1 MGNKFKRLIMFLII
15 VLGMGLFASE
25 EKKAPNEI
33 IKDNPEREV
42 TTVESMKVRDHATM
56 SLSVTKKNEKVIEG
70 ELIGDKLKV
79 QLPVKGISEN
89 TLDRMAKPKDGK
101 KLVVESMSKISPRM
115 ANKSIKRMPTQEE
128 MNNLTAEQIQAMM
141 NDTTDKKEESTQ
153 NKTIKNHIAVENDEG
168 IDVEI
173 LDVNKNEDIYVN
185 VEENGQVVDRYRV
198 AARATVPSSRI
209 LETKGYPLKDVYL
222 RNTVIQLGNKKMWI
236 GAKDYKSYSV
246 NISEMQGARFEFSP
260 KTIKLDD
267 DFFKN
272 QSINIDLKQPS
283 ILGVGFKLQSN
294 YTGTDRAP
302 LFKRLTGSK
311 NEGIGEFLSSATEG
325 LYYSV
330 YKDGTLYLAKHA
342 YNAGRSGINSFK
354 YIEFVEKDRSGN
366 ILTDYL
372 SKGTIKGIAY
382 EIEFYL
388 EGGTTHPGVYKTVGT
403 MNTSVWQNGGG
414 SAILKL
420 ENALINVGDKE
431 GAFGVKITE
440 DNLIKKSDV
449 TLDSSE
455 PEVWRVLD
463 NKDIKLSFM
472 KSNDD
477 PKNYS
482 DVGLFING
490 EIDRQ
495 IARYYQGKEANV
507 HTIKYTQGNKEQVFK
522 IRVSQEAEK
531 YAKVEI
537 SPVTLQNPDDI
548 NVKPKV
554 QFDIVQGK
562 KIDNGLTEFR
572 RARYIVTFP
581 RIEEIDDK
589 IDITLTVDPRVA
601 YTTKATDVPGQ
612 VSWMTLSKKYG
623 KWNDS
628 DKTDL
633 SEMISVDKVYDDPNL
648 TVSEVV
654 SVEGESKE
662 TGDSD
667 YDRFK
672 KQNANSEER
681 LDIAFKR
688 GVTFTQLSQNSNLMI
703 SPLRN
708 VAYKILYK
716 ASDTKKYRSTITVNY
731 AKPEGSDTFKDEIG
745 YYGVGSVNISG
756 KDIGEYTILHKDSLA
771 SNSNEKPLN
780 THVGNL
786 PTFNGL
792 LDGQKDKQIVTRYR
806 IKVDTETDFKDFED
820 IGTKINI
827 NDNLAITLSKTNE
840 VSNKKSIKVHKKTD
854 NTFNHTILIEY
865 YCKDIKLGEYTLTVN
880 NTNTPNDLGEASV
893 KLDARIAQVGDKY
906 SRIRLRDKQLFSF
919 NSRND
924 TDDNDHIEVYSDFI
938 GDITNFNKASNL
950 TKYDAVNI
958 DDNVTV
964 KINSGTNS
972 DDNITDKTHDNQKYK
987 VNRSGENEGGI
998 PVDIIFSNFR
1008 DINNHIISKWKVYG
1022 TTHNGNN
1029 DFEMTTTNGIKF
1041 TGDIKEKYIRQ
1052 EDGATG
1058 HATSIDSKESTVY
1071 KGAGTLNLV
1080 RAKVGHTYTFTAGSN
1095 GNVTANGPSSGR
1107 NITLVRDSGYSLDA
1121 RGLFSNGKS
1130 IANRMIIKNNSNQ
1143 LARVD
1148 GTVGDTL
1155 ESDNLTIEDA
1165 TVKIGI
1171 NNSGQLTVTKVTD
1184 GNIDST
1190 TLTIEYYHIKDSNKE
1205 VDFNANDNKNIHLGT
1220 YTLTL
1225 KNPIVGDY
1233 DTNKVIVYIDKRFT
1247 LIDTYNWL
1255 LKTGENI
1262 TATKPSGIT
1271 SNSESK
1277 FLDFFKFEGEL
1288 DISSLNGNIE
1298 LGLDVEDREYMFRA
1312 SNVYDVFLTGKD
1324 VWENETAIPINIDIS
1339 QLNSNLIVSKFNG
1352 SSPILDNK
1360 FSLVFTDN
1368 NTEKIYKGN
1377 IEEVIV
1383 GEGVRSGIGTIDT
1396 FNMEQNIEYKFQTI
1410 LGKGNIIISNEPKIR
1425 IIADS
1430 ISENPVDTRGVVEGT
1445 TDKNVANKIKVTFDR
1460 ESTPRITS
1468 NLINGITNEGLK
1480 VAINTTDT
1488 DINSLGGL
1496 ILTKTADNITAT
1508 EVKVEYFYDIDNTN
1522 NISSNAIKLGE
1533 FTLTINDVNPI
1544 TNLGTLTTTI
1554 DPRLLNLKNSKGD
1567 KVAEKEWLTLDRY
1580 SDSNLDSLKPNEYTG
1595 LIEENIDGSLNSAEL
1610 TEILNVSK
1618 GNIKYDVIT
1627 GGSSKYTRFGTK
1639 NGSDSMPY
1647 VAIKL
1652 VNGGSLNTSN
1662 LITDQNFARKVSD
1675 IGEVTIEAEDGNNKK
1690 YSFIHDLETVTKPTE
1705 NSYDSEKGYIGTGTI
1720 DLSNIPVSQEFY
1732 TIVSSASTPAD
1743 DMEIILENGSTG
1755 TLPKLTGLVSG
1766 YTNQSIASYY
1776 TVTIGSGNVTEGLN
1790 AETDIVANQVKIRL
1804 KDTGELEL
1812 LKLTDET
1819 IPSTTITIRY
1829 YHKSGIQLGE
1839 YVLTISNDTSATTN
1853 GTITTKVDP
1862 RFVQIDEAGYNSY
1875 WLTTENITG
1884 SNLTNNILTIN
1895 MDGIIKTSSTATSS
1909 VINKVIEVKN
1919 SSNGVYEKVSGEVNG
1934 YTKYYI
1940 GNETSGQN
1948 FAVKLGENILTG
1960 GTIARKYSDNTNGN
1974 LTIKYV
1980 DGSAKKS
1987 FVHKFELITSPGT
2000 NFTPEAGYSG
2010 EGTVDLYGKGDNTY
2024 TLVMPSTGAR
2034 ATTTTEELV
2043 LEDGAKGHLP
2053 VLTGLIDTDKLLATH
2068 YKVTVDG
2075 NEKTVTPIDQKI
2087 ELETGKLALKFDTTN
2102 MKTQLVKIGN
2112 GNITIQSVKI
2122 EYYYYADKDTTK
2134 QAIKLGKFDL
2144 TIEDKK
2150 PIESGNITFTIDPR
2164 LRQITS
2170 ITDSNVT
2177 WLTPSG
2183 MYGPWN
2189 SASKGDYTGF
2199 LHLNNGVT
2207 GTESVNIERVENR
2220 KNGVT
2225 SGEYIVFK
2233 NKKPSSYNDIA
2244 FKSNL
2249 ALNAYGTSDN
2259 IMVSPYEDEK
2269 FDAIFIDDDGN
2280 RYQVNIEVQG
2290 HTGVVDQDG
2299 YNGSGTLD
2307 MSAGKLNT
2315 VYEFSAPTSNSD
2327 DIQDSTDTLTM
2338 TDISQFPNVMGVVE
2352 DQTGTV
2358 LANEIEVKVG
2368 KGTPITGSQENTATA
2383 IGNKKYVVNND
2394 LEIEL
2399 TTDNKL
2405 MIKKLKD
2412 EFNYTASGQEIIITY
2427 KHTKDGFADI
2437 TLGKF
2442 TLKVKSDITDLGIY
2456 TLTVDGRMLAKG
2468 VKAGYWIVVDGTM
2481 SGSSGTEPT
2490 NTNYSQMFKKEEFT
2504 NSIFNSKTEIKANDI
2519 WVVPE
2524 RDRYT
2529 SSKGWLNDGVNR
2541 IAFKDNTA
2549 IVISLPLG
2557 SLDEFQNKL
2566 IVNSGGADGY
2576 KRNPYTFVFI
2586 ADGGKYRG
2594 TAKIVGDTDFV
2605 KTTGTAT
2612 LNLTGIPKNT
2622 SDTWASK
2629 STGGQGTS
2637 GKMILTFTQNQLFD
2651 MGTVNNRAQVTNK
2664 FTYKVGNASRDTL
2677 VNATSGEIDLNGNQ
2691 TKDIKIS
2698 FVEEGL
2704 QITKL
2709 TNEIIND
2716 VQVTITPKY
2725 NDIVLG
2731 VLNLTVT
2738 NTATSLGDI
2747 TVEVDRRLAGVTNAH
2762 WVGVDGKLYNSTGM
2776 YGEYS
2781 GLVGATIENSS
2792 TTNVA
2797 THNVTDIETIND
2809 KTILD
2814 SYKGNRG
2821 TYKHWTDTTD
2831 RKNKLALPYGDG
2843 VTLGSYGV
2851 EANSLLVV
2859 SKEDLVTTR
2868 TQRSATD
2875 EINHTFTLTA
2885 TDSTQTSV
2893 DNLYKGTIIERYV
2906 GTGAYSGSGNIDLA
2920 NSESGSTYTF
2930 GTSKTN
2936 NTVTGTGNGGG
2947 SLTITNV
2954 VGDPVNTLGLVTGK
2968 TNQNIANKLEVKF
2981 TDYNGNETTPNP
2993 ATSTSLSVAHDNL
3006 TVGIDTVTGGLTLR
3020 RDGSS
3025 GVREVEVNYYY
3036 TPTNGVQEI
3045 LLGTFTLTIKNVLE
3059 LGDVTVDVDSR
3070 LLQIADNTS
3079 WIRLGSGKVSNLKGD
3094 VSAGE
3099 YPLFIKPS
3107 EAFNLGSNTIF
3118 NDYTVSSI
3126 TKING
3131 ITSISSMG
3139 DSESITYYY
3148 TNNNGA
3154 KNEAAFPINIP
3165 LSTFIKTDTNSKL
3178 VISKYSYGD
3187 TAHTEEN
3194 DFIAT
3199 AQKDTKAINIK
3210 GNILETYNTPAI
3222 KDSGYT
3228 GTGSINLVRATLGT
3242 AYTFAP
3248 GLTQTTTV
3256 SGITLNV
3263 DNGGRSV
3270 NAKGLVKN
3278 TNESIANLMEI
3289 TVNGATSAIRVTG
3302 TAGQAFEKTGIKVG
3316 DAEITL
3322 GITAEGGFKIAKTKE
3337 GNINNIP
3344 VKIDYYFSPDPSATT
3359 PKKVKLG
3366 TFTLT
3371 INNPVIDG
3379 GEAEVEIDERF
3390 ARFER
3395 YNWLFRNNGTGQ
3407 TATDMTT
3414 NNITKYNYFT
3424 DFFKYGSKKLNVDG
3438 INGTITEA
3446 LRVEGREHRNNDKP
3460 DKPYVSFNIES
3471 TGWKGEAAV
3480 PQDGDIANI
3489 NELMVVSKGNIDLD
3503 DEISVNN
3510 KFALVFEENNIEKIY
3525 TGNIKEKIV
3534 KTGGYYT
3541 GSGKLNILNTNKND
3555 EYNFGLE
3562 LVDNN
3567 IASNDTKV
3575 SITSAT
3581 GKPVNTLGVVE
3592 GTKDKIVANRIQVT
3606 FKDKDGNEL
3615 AKKLNNSTELS
3626 VSYGGL
3632 TIGITTTG
3640 NNKGGLSLTRTQEKA
3655 EDINIKKVFIEY
3667 FYDATPEDET
3677 INTNGDAIK
3686 LGEFTLT
3693 IEKPEFEIIGNNI
3706 LDFGTMIKG
3715 YPTTVSNYFK
3725 IKNLSNKQVEF
3736 SVAQDGIMT
3745 FEGKHL
3751 NNENH
3756 NITNIPKEEQL
3767 EVKNIS
3773 VRKFNDYIFHL
3784 IATAD
3789 PKENNKEGDYKGEIQ
3804 VIVTITNP

>member
-128 MNNLTAEQIQAMM
+128 MNSLTVEQIQAMM

-173 LDVNKNEDIYVN
+173 LDVNKDEDIYVN

-198 AARATVPSSRI
+198 AIQVANSNPRNGGTISGYNTNEVVPLTAEKIYMSQTERTLKLNKNS
-209 LETKGYPLKDVYL
+209 PLKNIRDIVYNGSAL
-222 RNTVIQLGNKKMWI
+222 TKLVFRDDFFSTERVIEVLPESSKYSAGTSFKVVSTQTGNDARNISPIIKSGIGSKGQTEFIQDGGQTGSNYEEYAGEGKIYHGFINQTDYAVSFRKATMIDKNTSNTETNFSGIITEVGFELDPQVKTKTEYPGQYIFTGTVSANYKPSWGSGTTFYANNIKVDIGDQKRTHGEKIDDTKIMTYTRQGLKVNTTWTEIPIQEAKISFMKKNDPDLGLFLQIDGEAEYTKIERASTDEDKNYYTKTYVQTANGKTINQELQLKVFQNDEQW
-236 GAKDYKSYSV
+236 AKVKYRLKEYGGIKNPDDSTTKPEFVFYIIQGRKLS
-246 NISEMQGARFEFSP
+246 NGKISEMRRVKYILKFNRVVEINP
-260 KTIKLDD
+260 KV
-267 DFFKN
+267 
-272 QSINIDLKQPS
+272 NID
-283 ILGVGFKLQSN
+283 
-294 YTGTDRAP
+294 
-302 LFKRLTGSK
+302 
-311 NEGIGEFLSSATEG
+311 
-325 LYYSV
+325 
-330 YKDGTLYLAKHA
+330 
-342 YNAGRSGINSFK
+342 
-354 YIEFVEKDRSGN
+354 IELDPR
-366 ILTDYL
+366 
-372 SKGTIKGIAY
+372 IK
-382 EIEFYL
+382 
-388 EGGTTHPGVYKTVGT
+388 
-403 MNTSVWQNGGG
+403 
-414 SAILKL
+414 
-420 ENALINVGDKE
+420 
-431 GAFGVKITE
+431 
-440 DNLIKKSDV
+440 NLIKNDV
-449 TLDSSE
+449 SGSYSWITLDE
-455 PEVWRVLD
+455 R
-463 NKDIKLSFM
+463 F
-472 KSNDD
+472 
-477 PKNYS
+477 
-482 DVGLFING
+482 
-490 EIDRQ
+490 
-495 IARYYQGKEANV
+495 
-507 HTIKYTQGNKEQVFK
+507 
-522 IRVSQEAEK
+522 
-531 YAKVEI
+531 
-537 SPVTLQNPDDI
+537 
-548 NVKPKV
+548 
-554 QFDIVQGK
+554 
-562 KIDNGLTEFR
+562 
-572 RARYIVTFP
+572 
-581 RIEEIDDK
+581 
-589 IDITLTVDPRVA
+589 
-601 YTTKATDVPGQ
+601 
-612 VSWMTLSKKYG
+612 G
-623 KWNDS
+623 KWNNN
-628 DKTDL
+628 KTP
-633 SEMISVDKVYDDPNL
+633 SEEIIYVNQVYNDNNVSVSSV
-648 TVSEVV
+648 E
-654 SVEGESKE
+654 SVEGKE
-662 TGDSD
+662 TKTTSD
-667 YDRFK
+667 GYEQFK
-672 KQNANSEER
+672 TTNSPRNEIAVKQN
-681 LDIAFKR
+681 
-688 GVTFTQLSQNSNLMI
+688 VTFTQLSQNSNLMLK
-703 SPLRN
+703 PE
-708 VAYKILYK
+708 ADTYKIIYNGND
-716 ASDTKKYRSTITVNY
+716 SKKYSSTITVTRIDEPKNDSNY
-731 AKPEGSDTFKDEIG
+731 DTDKGFIGSGSINLTSRNVGTEYTLINSANGNPVGNELSIQSHTG
-745 YYGVGSVNISG
+745 YLPNFRGFVTNQTGSQIVSKYKVNNSDFI
-756 KDIGEYTILHKDSLA
+756 DIGD
-771 SNSNEKPLN
+771 SNSGFTIDGVLQVRLIKPAS
-780 THVGNL
+780 
-786 PTFNGL
+786 
-792 LDGQKDKQIVTRYR
+792 LD
-806 IKVDTETDFKDFED
+806 IKKM
-820 IGTKINI
+820 IKIKK
-827 NDNLAITLSKTNE
+827 LKEITYTTPKT
-840 VSNKKSIKVHKKTD
+840 IT
-854 NTFNHTILIEY
+854 IEY
-865 YCKDIKLGEYTLTVN
+865 FHDSGMKLGEYTLTVEN
-880 NTNTPNDLGEASV
+880 EVVEKDLGTANV
-893 KLDARIAQVGDKY
+893 KLDARIAQVDGKY
-906 SRIRLRDKQLFSF
+906 SWIRLSDKRLSKLTEIKSIG
-919 NSRND
+919 NYP
-924 TDDNDHIEVYSDFI
+924 EFI
-938 GDITNFNKASNL
+938 GDIEGFSNANTLSQYDNLDITNVESINDSSTL
-950 TKYDAVNI
+950 SGPTGL
-958 DDNVTV
+958 DNVNYKYINGNNEAAIPYSKDNN
-964 KINSGTNS
+964 KITFGQFKEIGANS
-972 DDNITDKTHDNQKYK
+972 KLL
-987 VNRSGENEGGI
+987 
-998 PVDIIFSNFR
+998 
-1008 DINNHIISKWKVYG
+1008 ISKWNFSNN
-1022 TTHNGNN
+1022 THDGNN
-1029 DFEMTTTNGIKF
+1029 KFKVVASNGIRF
-1041 TGDIKEKYIRQ
+1041 VGNIVEKYITQ
-1052 EDGATG
+1052 NDLNGISNMAG
-1058 HATSIDSKESTVY
+1058 KSAKDTVY
-1071 KGAGTLNLV
+1071 QGTGTLNLA
-1080 RAKVGHTYTFTAGSN
+1080 RAVIGHEYVFTAGTTN
-1095 GNVTANGPSSGR
+1095 
-1107 NITLVRDSGYSLDA
+1107 NITVSSPGYTNRAVTLEITSGKSLDA
-1121 RGLFSNGKS
+1121 TGVLTNNNSGS
-1130 IANRMIIKNNSNQ
+1130 IANRMIIKEGTKK
-1143 LARVD
+1143 LADVKGQARSE
-1148 GTVGDTL
+1148 L
-1155 ESDNLTIEDA
+1155 SESLSDLG
-1165 TVKIGI
+1165 VKIGI
-1171 NNSGQLTVTKVTD
+1171 NSNGELVVTKEKDV
-1184 GNIDST
+1184 NIKSK
-1190 TLTIEYYHIKDSNKE
+1190 TLIIDYYHIKNQSQDVPDLENNKVNE
-1205 VDFNANDNKNIHLGT
+1205 NIHLGRFN
-1220 YTLTL
+1220 LTL
-1225 KNPIVGDY
+1225 ENYVIGDY
-1233 DTNKVIVYIDKRFT
+1233 DLNKMTVKIDKRFT
-1247 LIDTYNWL
+1247 SIVTYNWL
-1255 LKTGENI
+1255 FREGKVARTVDGQSVDKENYF
-1262 TATKPSGIT
+1262 S
-1271 SNSESK
+1271 
-1277 FLDFFKFEGEL
+1277 DFFKYDGNLQTTTGTIVTNLEMPERSL
-1288 DISSLNGNIE
+1288 DHSG
-1298 LGLDVEDREYMFRA
+1298 
-1312 SNVYDVFLTGKD
+1312 VYYGYYHL
-1324 VWENETAIPINIDIS
+1324 
-1339 QLNSNLIVSKFNG
+1339 LNSGDWKGEGAVPKQGNMNDINNLVTASKGN
-1352 SSPILDNK
+1352 SDDNNSLHNK
-1360 FSLVFTDN
+1360 FSLVFTEN
-1368 NTEKIYKGN
+1368 GIEKIYRGN
-1377 IEEVIV
+1377 IEEKIV
-1383 GEGVRSGIGTIDT
+1383 GEDAKIGRGSLDT
-1396 FNMEQNIEYKFQTI
+1396 FEMIKDTKYKFKPSI
-1410 LGKGNIIISNEPKIR
+1410 ENGNIQSS
-1425 IIADS
+1425 DS
-1430 ISENPVDTRGVVEGT
+1430 SLVITNATNPVNTKGVIDGT
-1445 TDKNVANKIKVTFDR
+1445 TNKNVANKIKVTFENTEMYSSDENNLSV
-1460 ESTPRITS
+1460 ESD
-1468 NLINGITNEGLK
+1468 GLR
-1480 VAINTTDT
+1480 VAINTTDSN
-1488 DINSLGGL
+1488 DFLGGL
-1496 ILTKTADNITAT
+1496 ILTKIAESITVT
-1508 EVKVEYFYDIDNTN
+1508 NVKVEYFYDINSNNTV
-1522 NISSNAIKLGE
+1522 SSDAIKLGE

-1544 TNLGTLTTTI
+1544 TKLGKLTTTI
-1554 DPRLLNLKNSKGD
+1554 DPRLLNLKNGSGTN
-1567 KVAEKEWLTLDRY
+1567 VADKEWLTLDKY
-1580 SDSNLDSLKPNEYTG
+1580 TGTNLDNGLNLNEYIG
-1595 LIEENIDGSLNSAEL
+1595 LIKDEVDGSLNPN
-1610 TEILNVSK
+1610 TTFTKILKVSK
-1618 GNIKYDVIT
+1618 KDDDYSIIG
-1627 GGSSKYTRFGTK
+1627 GGSPNYTRFGK
-1639 NGSDSMPY
+1639 GDLPY

-1652 VNGGSLNTSN
+1652 VNNGSLSTADLKTNK
-1662 LITDQNFARKVSD
+1662 NFARKVSD
-1675 IGEVTIEAEDGNNKK
+1675 IGEVTVEVEDGNSKK
-1690 YSFIHDLETVTKPTE
+1690 YSFIHDLAKVTEPTGD
-1705 NSYDSEKGYIGTGTI
+1705 SYDSEKGYIGEGTVN
-1720 DLSNIPVSQEFY
+1720 LSNIPVSKEFY
-1732 TIVSSASTPAD
+1732 TLVPQGTTAQ
-1743 DMEIILENGSTG
+1743 DMQIPLDSSTG
-1755 TLPKLTGLVSG
+1755 TLPNLTGLVTG

-1776 TVTIGSGNVTEGLN
+1776 TVTIGSGNVTEGTKINLN

-1819 IPSTTITIRY
+1819 IQSTTVTIRY
-1829 YHKSGIQLGE
+1829 YHSSGIQLGE
-1839 YVLTISNDTSATTN
+1839 YVLTISNDTNAPSN

-1862 RFVQIDEAGYNSY
+1862 RFMQITPDKNGYKSY
-1875 WLTTENITG
+1875 WLTTGNITG

-1919 SSNGVYEKVSGEVNG
+1919 SSNGVYEKVSREVND

-1940 GNETSGQN
+1940 GNEISGQN
-1948 FAVKLGENILTG
+1948 FAVKLGNDISVG
-1960 GTIARKYSDNTNGN
+1960 GTIARKYSDNTNGD

-2000 NFTPEAGYSG
+2000 NFTSEAGYSG
-2010 EGTVDLYGKGDNTY
+2010 EGTVDLYGKGANTY

-2053 VLTGLIDTDKLLATH
+2053 VLTGLIETNKILATH
-2068 YKVTVDG
+2068 YKVTINNG
-2075 NEKTVTPIDQKI
+2075 APEQIKAITEKSV
-2087 ELETGKLALKFDTTN
+2087 LETDKLELQFDTTN

-2112 GNITIQSVKI
+2112 GNITINSVKI
-2122 EYYYYADKDTTK
+2122 EYYYYSKGNTSNE
-2134 QAIKLGKFDL
+2134 AIKLGEFNL

-2150 PIESGNITFTIDPR
+2150 PIDSGDITFTIDPR

-2189 SASKGDYTGF
+2189 SASKGSYTGF

-2207 GTESVNIERVENR
+2207 RTESTNIERVEDR
-2220 KNGVT
+2220 EDGVA
-2225 SGEYIVFK
+2225 SGEYTVFR
-2233 NKKPSSYNDIA
+2233 NKKQSSYNDIA

-2427 KHTKDGFADI
+2427 KHTKNGFNDI

-2456 TLTVDGRMLAKG
+2456 TLTVDGRMLADDG
-2468 VKAGYWIVVDGTM
+2468 KAGYWILTNGTM
-2481 SGSSGTEPT
+2481 SGYANSKPG
-2490 NTNYSQMFKKEEFT
+2490 NTNYSQMFSKKEFSD
-2504 NSIFNSKTEIKANDI
+2504 SIFSSSTTIGENDI
-2519 WVVPE
+2519 WVPE
-2524 RDRYT
+2524 RPVSGAT
-2529 SSKGWLNDGVNR
+2529 GWLNDKRER
-2541 IAFKDNTA
+2541 IAFATWDFPNS
-2549 IVISLPLG
+2549 VVNSLPLG
-2557 SLDEFQNKL
+2557 SLNEFQDKL
-2566 IVNSGGADGY
+2566 VVNSRNETSY
-2576 KRNPYTFVFI
+2576 KRNPYTFIFI
-2586 ADGGKYRG
+2586 ADGKKYRG
-2594 TAKIVGDTDFV
+2594 TVELARDDKFAKI
-2605 KTTGTAT
+2605 TGTAT
-2612 LNLTGIPKNT
+2612 LDLTGIPKNT
-2622 SDTWASK
+2622 SDTWASLASDSGTDRK
-2629 STGGQGTS
+2629 MNLQFTDTGKLFQMGSFGGTQ
-2637 GKMILTFTQNQLFD
+2637 I
-2651 MGTVNNRAQVTNK
+2651 TNK
-2664 FTYKVGNASRDTL
+2664 FTYSVDNRDIT
-2677 VNATSGEIDLNGNQ
+2677 VTTSTDGVLGKEIDLNGNS
-2691 TKDIKIS
+2691 TPDIKIE
-2698 FVEEGL
+2698 FITEGL
-2704 QITKL
+2704 KITKL
-2709 TNEIIND
+2709 TNEVIDKAI
-2716 VQVTITPKY
+2716 TITPKY

-2738 NTATSLGDI
+2738 NTATPLGDI
-2747 TVEVDRRLAGVTNAH
+2747 TVEVDRRLAGITAN

-2781 GLVGATIENSS
+2781 GLVGASDTIDLQAMLGAQE
-2792 TTNVA
+2792 VI
-2797 THNVTDIETIND
+2797 DIESINNS
-2809 KTILD
+2809 TNLNEQA
-2814 SYKGNRG
+2814 GTRA
-2821 TYKHWTDTTD
+2821 TYKYFTDG
-2831 RKNKLALPYGDG
+2831 NNEMALPFSKENQK
-2843 VTLGSYGV
+2843 VTLGQYDV
-2851 EANSLLVV
+2851 KATNPLVV
-2859 SKEDLVTTR
+2859 ISKKDIATVTRTVVTTPFALIAR
-2868 TQRSATD
+2868 RVGTTTTD
-2875 EINHTFTLTA
+2875 TLYTG
-2885 TDSTQTSV
+2885 
-2893 DNLYKGTIIERYV
+2893 NIIERYV
-2906 GTGAYSGSGNIDLA
+2906 GTGAYSGSGTIDLA

-2936 NTVTGTGNGGG
+2936 NTVTGTGSNNGGN
-2947 SLTITNV
+2947 LTINITD
-2954 VGDPVNTLGLVTGK
+2954 GDPVNTLGLVGDKAGK
-2968 TNQNIANKLEVKF
+2968 NIANKLEVKF
-2981 TDYNGNETTPNP
+2981 KNYNSDT
-2993 ATSTSLSVAHDNL
+2993 VAHKDTIIISDTTSSIEYSNL
-3006 TVGIDTVTGGLTLR
+3006 AIGIDTATGGLTLK

-3025 GVREVEVNYYY
+3025 RVREVEVNYYY
-3036 TPTNGVQEI
+3036 TPTNGAQEI

-3131 ITSISSMG
+3131 ITSINSIG

-3154 KNEAAFPINIP
+3154 KNEAAYPINIP

-3199 AQKDTKAINIK
+3199 AQKDTKVINIK

-3366 TFTLT
+3366 TFTLI

-3379 GEAEVEIDERF
+3379 GTAEVEIDERF

-3395 YNWLFRNNGTGQ
+3395 YNWLFRNNGIGQ
-3407 TATDMTT
+3407 TANDMTT

-3424 DFFKYGSKKLNVDG
+3424 DFFKYTKDLEVNRAT
-3438 INGTITEA
+3438 GTITEA
-3446 LRVEGREHRNNDKP
+3446 LRVEGREHRGQYP

-3480 PQDGDIANI
+3480 PKSGEITNI
-3489 NELMVVSKGNIDLD
+3489 NELMVVSKGNVSLEDQTSL
-3503 DEISVNN
+3503 NN
-3510 KFALVFEENNIEKIY
+3510 KFALLFNDNNVTKIY
-3525 TGNIKEKIV
+3525 TGNILEKIV
-3534 KTGGYYT
+3534 KTGEYYT

-3592 GTKDKIVANRIQVT
+3592 GTKDKVVANRIQVT

-3640 NNKGGLSLTRTQEKA
+3640 DTNKGGLSLTRTQEKA
-3655 EDINIKKVFIEY
+3655 EAINIKKVFIEY

-3677 INTNGDAIK
+3677 INTNNTNGDAIK
-3686 LGEFTLT
+3686 LGEFTLE

-3725 IKNLSNKQVEF
+3725 IKNPSNKQVEF

-3789 PKENNKEGDYKGEIQ
+3789 PKENNKEGDYEGEIQ
-3804 VIVTITNP
+3804 VTVTITNP